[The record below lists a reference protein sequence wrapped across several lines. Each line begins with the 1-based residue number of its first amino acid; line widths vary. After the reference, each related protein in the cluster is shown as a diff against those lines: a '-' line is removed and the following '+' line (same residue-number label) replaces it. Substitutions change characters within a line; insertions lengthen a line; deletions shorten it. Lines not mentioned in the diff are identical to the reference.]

1 MHGVRLRT
9 IVAQAE
15 LEGDQVFHRR
25 VALPLISQKMF
36 PIILG
41 TVVQRYELFEVILQL
56 RHEATAPVAGLG
68 MNPVQHGFNLLDNTL
83 FAVLGHVGIMS
94 VENEQQN
101 FSSDVT
107 RYVQTFEMT
116 VEGVKFVKHL
126 EMECVWIE
134 IPEI

>member
-1 MHGVRLRT
+1 MKATKYSIG
-9 IVAQAE
+9 
-15 LEGDQVFHRR
+15 G
-25 VALPLISQKMF
+25 LPSPSAISQKMF

-83 FAVLGHVGIMS
+83 FGVLGHVGIMS

-107 RYVQTFEMT
+107 LHVQTFEMT
-116 VEGVKFVKHL
+116 VEDVKICKAPGHGVC
-126 EMECVWIE
+126 MD
-134 IPEI
+134 

>member
-1 MHGVRLRT
+1 VRTQGVRLRT

-68 MNPVQHGFNLLDNTL
+68 MNPVQHGFNLLDNT
-83 FAVLGHVGIMS
+83 FCGVLGHVGIMS

-107 RYVQTFEMT
+107 RHV
-116 VEGVKFVKHL
+116 
-126 EMECVWIE
+126 
-134 IPEI
+134 